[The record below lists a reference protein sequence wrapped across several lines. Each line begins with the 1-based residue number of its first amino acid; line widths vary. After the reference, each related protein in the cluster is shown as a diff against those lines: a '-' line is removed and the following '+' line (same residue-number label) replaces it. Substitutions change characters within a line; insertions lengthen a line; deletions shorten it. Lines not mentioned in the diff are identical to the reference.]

1 MKKELILLVDNITIY
16 RCTYRCP
23 INKKCF
29 IIKTANP
36 LVAPLVVLQKCS
48 ALKRDVKITIG
59 DEKPP

>member
-1 MKKELILLVDNITIY
+1 MDKETIY

-29 IIKTANP
+29 VIKTANP
-36 LVAPLVVLQKCS
+36 LAAPVVVWQKCS

-59 DEKPP
+59 DDKPP

>member
-1 MKKELILLVDNITIY
+1 MDKVTIY